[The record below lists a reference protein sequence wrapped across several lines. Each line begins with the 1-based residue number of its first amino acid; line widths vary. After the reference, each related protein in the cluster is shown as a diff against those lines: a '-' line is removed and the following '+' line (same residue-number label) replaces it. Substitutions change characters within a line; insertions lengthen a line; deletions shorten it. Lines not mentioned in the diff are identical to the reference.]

1 MYSFRDVTE
10 SSTVTDIPS
19 EALQING
26 SYIEDKIPGYR
37 TLYVSGR
44 ELLAPALTTTEVTRR
59 DGVIYSSRRFPERVI
74 TVGFQLIAESNNAFR
89 EAFNSL
95 SQILNVENA
104 TLIFADEPDK
114 FFIGTPSGVGDIDP
128 GRNAVTGEIEITCC
142 DPYKY
147 SVNEHTVIPDSAGVI
162 TVDYRGT
169 VPGFPVLSA
178 NFDNLASDSTEDGC
192 GYVAFVNDRGKIIQ
206 LGDPEETDGVEYEK
220 SQTLI
225 NKSFQTSDS
234 FGSSVQSQWPQN
246 AGIVSSSIVTQTG
259 TAGLARAASA
269 ALGEYYLCATDYGTG
284 DKWHGPSVTR
294 AIPADATGE
303 VGAVNFTLTYRNKVS
318 IGKSTDSAEQIGSL
332 QMLLVGPNNE
342 IVAGVN
348 ILKSKSG
355 TSGILRFYV
364 NGVKV
369 ENVTID
375 LSYYNQYFG
384 TNNSSTGTRVAKTVT
399 VTKTGGLIEFNAGG
413 VQRSYTDNALLNV
426 AVTKVQWTFMQYG
439 SKAALDRCGLY
450 SAKFVKH
457 NCTTWKDVPNKFSTG
472 DQLEADCA
480 SGEILLND
488 LFAPDLGAIGNDW
501 ETFYLVPG
509 ENKIATFYS
518 DWIPESNSPEFRI
531 RYREA
536 FL

>member
-19 EALQING
+19 EALKING

-37 TLYVSGR
+37 TLYASGR

-59 DGVIYSSRRFPERVI
+59 DGVIYASRRFPERVI
-74 TVGFQLIAESNNAFR
+74 TVGFQLIAESNTAFR

-114 FFIGTPSGVGDIDP
+114 FFVGTPSGIGSIDP

-147 SVNEHTVIPDSAGVI
+147 SVNEYTAVPDSGGVI
-162 TVDYRGT
+162 TVNYGGT

-178 NFDNLASDSTEDGC
+178 NFDNLAVNSTADGC

-206 LGDPEETDGVEYEK
+206 LGDPDELDGETYEK

-246 AGIVSSSIVTQTG
+246 VGIVSSDVVTQTG
-259 TAGLARAASA
+259 TAGLALAASE
-269 ALGEYYLCATDYGTG
+269 ALGEYYLCATNYGTG

-294 AIPADATGE
+294 SIPADSTGD
-303 VGAVNFTLTYRNKVS
+303 VGASDFTLTYRCKVCT
-318 IGKSTDSAEQIGSL
+318 GKKAEDAEQRGSL
-332 QMLLVGPNNE
+332 QMLLLDANNN

-348 ILKSKSG
+348 ILKSKV
-355 TSGILRFYV
+355 IAAVRFYV
-364 NGVKV
+364 NGSRV
-369 ENVTID
+369 EEADID
-375 LSYYNQYFG
+375 LSYYNRYFG
-384 TNNSSTGTRVAKTVT
+384 TNNTDEGTKTVKSVT
-399 VTKTGGLIEFNAGG
+399 VTKTGSLIEFNAGG
-413 VQRSYTDNALLNV
+413 IQRSYVDSAISNT

-439 SKAALDRCGLY
+439 TKAALSRCGLY

-457 NCTTWKDVPNKFSTG
+457 NCTTWKDVPNKFSAG
-472 DQLEADCA
+472 DQLEADCSSA
-480 SGEILLND
+480 EVLLND
-488 LFAPDLGAIGNDW
+488 LFAPYLGAIGNDW
-501 ETFYLVPG
+501 ETFYLLPG
-509 ENKIATFYS
+509 DNKIATFYS
-518 DWIPESNSPEFRI
+518 DWVPESNRPEFQI